1 MVHTPT
7 RSRLIRAAAAL
18 TAGAALFVG
27 GPAGAALAA
36 PPAVAA
42 ADIDHSLH
50 LEGAPNARDVGGYT
64 TVDGKTVKTGTVFR
78 TDALDKL
85 TPADLAKLEGWNVK
99 VVDDLRTVYERALQ
113 PDKLPAGATSNWYD
127 VLGQAPITT
136 AFDLESA
143 YVAFIDAP
151 GAGEAFASVLRDI
164 RETDGAVL
172 YHCSAGKDRTGWTT
186 AVLLTILGVDRAT
199 VNADYMLTN
208 EYVDESGSSIT
219 GSLSG
224 DGVKQEW
231 LDTAFA
237 TADEKYGS
245 FDNYVHQGLG
255 LTDNDIAALKAKL
268 LA

>member
-1 MVHTPT
+1 MTHTPT
-7 RSRLIRAAAAL
+7 RLRVIRAAAAL

-27 GPAGAALAA
+27 GPAGVALAA
-36 PPAVAA
+36 PPAVVAA
-42 ADIDHSLH
+42 ATDHSLH
-50 LEGAPNARDVGGYT
+50 LEGAPNARDVGGYE
-64 TVDGKTVKTGTVFR
+64 TVDGKTVRTDMVFR
-78 TDALDKL
+78 TDALNKL
-85 TPADLAKLEGWNVK
+85 TPADLAKLEGLNVK

-127 VLGQAPITT
+127 VLGKASPST
-136 AFDLESA
+136 AADLSLA
-143 YVAFIDAP
+143 YVAFIEAP
-151 GAGEAFASVLRDI
+151 GASEAFAAVLRDI

-172 YHCSAGKDRTGWTT
+172 YHCSQGKDRTGWTT

-219 GSLSG
+219 GSLG
-224 DGVKQEW
+224 AAGVKQEW
-231 LDTAFA
+231 LDTSFA
-237 TADEKYGS
+237 TAEKKYGS

-268 LA
+268 LV

>member
-1 MVHTPT
+1 MVHAPT
-7 RSRLIRAAAAL
+7 RVRVIRAAAAL

-27 GPAGAALAA
+27 GPVGAALAA
-36 PPAVAA
+36 PTTVAA

-64 TVDGKTVKTGTVFR
+64 TVDGRTVRTGMVFR

-85 TPADLAKLEGWNVK
+85 TPADLAALEGQDVK
-99 VVDDLRTVYERALQ
+99 VVDDLRTVYERILQ
-113 PDKLPAGATSNWYD
+113 PDRLPAGATANWYD
-127 VLGQAPITT
+127 VLGQAPIETMV
-136 AFDLESA
+136 DLRSA

-151 GAGEAFASVLRDI
+151 GADEAFAAVLRDI
-164 RETDGAVL
+164 RDTDGAVL

-186 AVLLTILGVDRAT
+186 AVLLTILGVDRET

-208 EYVDESGSSIT
+208 QYVDDSGSSIT
-219 GSLSG
+219 ASLG
-224 DGVKQEW
+224 GGGVKQEW

-237 TADEKYGS
+237 TAEQRYGS
-245 FDNYVHQGLG
+245 FDNYVRQGLG

-268 LA
+268 LV